1 MGIHALKG
9 GEDGFQQTERP
20 CCHADCNLVR
30 VTSRTGFSSG
40 KPSVVDSDAILWLHP
55 PARPNIHVRASAGV
69 TCYLAKRMMRMLI
82 DWSKACYPNGYTR
95 TPHCRLWGFRCSAHP
110 IDGGHGSRGR
120 CVKGRKLATGVAHV

>member
-1 MGIHALKG
+1 M
-9 GEDGFQQTERP
+9 
-20 CCHADCNLVR
+20 
-30 VTSRTGFSSG
+30 GFSRRSG
-40 KPSVVDSDAILWLHP
+40 LVAMLIAISFASLAGPALAVASPRSSTPTRSCGYTRP
-55 PARPNIHVRASAGV
+55 PGPNIHVRASAGV

-82 DWSKACYPNGYTR
+82 DGSKACYPNGYTR